1 MDALLRKGDMAALL
15 LGPGTLACY
24 DDPEDEPSR
33 AALVLLAA
41 RPLGALQAQLPA
53 PVGDELTV
61 VLDQWSQRHRRWLDA
76 LLPDDLPPGLYLADA
91 LDHAVLTLLPGPLR
105 SDVLTM
111 KLLTRV
117 DGDVGRF
124 PERAT
129 ALLGPLAGDLADSVL
144 AEAEWQAMLARYR
157 SGGPAH

>member
-1 MDALLRKGDMAALL
+1 MDALLRKGDVAALL

-24 DDPEDEPSR
+24 DDPDDEPSR
-33 AALVLLAA
+33 APVVLLAA
-41 RPLGALQAQLPA
+41 RPLGTLQEQLPA
-53 PVGDELTV
+53 PADDERTI
-61 VLDQWSQRHRRWLDA
+61 VLDQWSARHRSWLDA
-76 LLPDDLPPGLYLADA
+76 LLPEEQAPGLHLTDA
-91 LDHAVLTLLPGPLR
+91 LDHAVLTLLPGPLC

-111 KLLTRV
+111 ELLTRV
-117 DGDVGRF
+117 HGDVGRF

-129 ALLGPLAGDLADSVL
+129 ALLGPLAGELAESVL